1 MNWTLI
7 LSVFQGT
14 ITSGT
19 SILLATLGGIVCGRA
34 GINNMGIEGIMLMGA
49 ITGYG
54 VTARSGSPWIGLV
67 AALLVGAMLGL
78 AYAVFAVALRGSHV
92 VAGLA
97 FVGLGTG
104 LSGYLGKPFV
114 GLGLP
119 ATFTPV
125 RLPLLGDIPLIGNIL
140 FNHDPLVYLSWVLVI
155 GLWWFLFRS
164 RPGLHLRAVGENPAA
179 ADNAGINVSAVRY
192 LYVAVGS
199 ALVGAG
205 GAYLSLAYS
214 PLWVEQLTAGRGWIA
229 VALVVFSGWNPAGA
243 LVGAYLFGGV
253 DATTLRLQAIGAKVE
268 PFLLNSLPYL
278 FTVLVLILASAGK
291 KRAAAPAALGQAYD
305 RETR

>member
-7 LSVFQGT
+7 LSIFQGT
-14 ITSGT
+14 ITAGT

-54 VTARSGSPWIGLV
+54 VTVQTGSPWVGLG
-67 AALLVGAMLGL
+67 AALLVGAACGL
-78 AYAVFAVALRGSHV
+78 AFAVFAVGLRGSQV
-92 VAGLA
+92 VTGLA
-97 FVGLGTG
+97 FVGLGVG

-114 GLGLP
+114 GRGLP
-119 ATFTPV
+119 ASFTPV
-125 RLPLLGDIPLIGNIL
+125 KIPLLSDIPVIGKIL
-140 FNHDPLVYLSWVLVI
+140 FSQDPLVYLSWALVI

-179 ADNAGINVSAVRY
+179 ADNAGINVSGIRY
-192 LYVAVGS
+192 LYTAVGS

-243 LVGAYLFGGV
+243 LLGAYLFGGV

-268 PFLLNSLPYL
+268 PFLLNALPYL
-278 FTVLVLILASAGK
+278 FTILVLILASAGK
-291 KRAAAPAALGQAYD
+291 RRATAPAALGQAYD

>member
-67 AALLVGAMLGL
+67 AALLVGAVLGL

-114 GLGLP
+114 GYGLP

-125 RLPLLGDIPLIGNIL
+125 RLPLLGDIPVIGNIL

-179 ADNAGINVSAVRY
+179 ADNAGINVSAIRY

-214 PLWVEQLTAGRGWIA
+214 PLWVEQLTSGRGWIA

-243 LVGAYLFGGV
+243 LLGAYLFGGV

-268 PFLLNSLPYL
+268 PFLLNALPYL

-291 KRAAAPAALGQAYD
+291 RRAAAPAALGQAYD